1 MLERL
6 PEVITNF
13 LKTQWHEDLSPN
25 QLKIIID
32 YIQKYLELN
41 SLPEIEDVKNMPK
54 HPPKLKIRGLLF
66 RDREEKSQNS
76 KKPKKMKRSKEENLA
91 ILAAKQQV
99 NNKPP
104 VNTTVIVRRLSVFLK
119 N

>member
-13 LKTQWHEDLSPN
+13 IKTQWHEDLSPD

-41 SLPEIEDVKNMPK
+41 SLPEIKDVKNMPK

-66 RDREEKSQNS
+66 RDREKKSQNS

-91 ILAAKQQV
+91 ILAAKQQKI
-99 NNKPP
+99 NDGY
-104 VNTTVIVRRLSVFLK
+104 
-119 N
+119 